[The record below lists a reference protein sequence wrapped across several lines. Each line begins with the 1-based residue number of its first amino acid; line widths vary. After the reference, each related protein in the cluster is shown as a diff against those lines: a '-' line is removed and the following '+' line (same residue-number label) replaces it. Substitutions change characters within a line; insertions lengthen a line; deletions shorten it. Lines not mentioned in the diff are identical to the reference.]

1 MKILVVGNGG
11 REHAL
16 VWKLLESPKVSKVIC
31 VPGNGGTATLERCQN
46 LPMRVDDFEGIA
58 RFANVQGVSLVVVGP
73 EVPLAGGIT
82 DFLQSQDLK
91 VFGPTK
97 TGAQIESSKSWA
109 KLFMKKAGI
118 PTAKS
123 KTFID
128 TAKAREYITQQGAPI
143 VVKADGLAAGKG
155 VVVAETIT
163 QAYGAVDALWD
174 QGVRKLVVEEYLTGQ
189 EVSVFAV
196 TDGLTY
202 RTLLTAQDH
211 KRIGEG
217 DTGENTGGMG
227 AYSPAP
233 LVTPELMQR
242 IEREVLDP
250 TLAEFQRQ
258 KITYCGVLY
267 AGLMISPQGDIK
279 VLEFNC
285 RFGDPETQAILP
297 LLETPLHQI
306 LLACVEQKLADF
318 PPIEWKEKQSVCVV
332 AASGGY
338 PGGFQKGKEISGLDL
353 EAEDVFIFHAGTKQK
368 GKGFVTDGGRVLGVT
383 ALAED
388 FDRAI
393 AKAYN
398 AIHQIEFEGIY
409 YRPDIAYRVKSKPPQ
424 VTPPPLVA
432 PTEQDSTKE
441 DSIEEDSIEE
451 DSMIPE
457 ILPSPPSPS
466 PASET
471 PSVPEASTPP
481 NPQQPPSNSV

>member
-31 VPGNGGTATLERCQN
+31 VPGNGGTAALERCQN

-82 DFLQSQDLK
+82 DFLQTQDLK

-118 PTAKS
+118 PTAQS

-163 QAYGAVDALWD
+163 QAYGAVDSLWD

-297 LLETPLHQI
+297 LLETPLHQL

-318 PPIEWKEKQSVCVV
+318 PPIEWKEQRSVCVV

-338 PGGFQKGKEISGLDL
+338 PGGFQKGKGISGLEL

-368 GKGFVTDGGRVLGVT
+368 GKDFVTDGGRVLGVT

-388 FDRAI
+388 FDSAI
-393 AKAYN
+393 AKAYRT
-398 AIHQIEFEGIY
+398 IHQIDFEGIY
-409 YRPDIAYRVKSKPPQ
+409 YRPDIAYRVKSKPPE
-424 VTPPPLVA
+424 VTPPPVVD
-432 PTEQDSTKE
+432 PTPEAIKTPE
-441 DSIEEDSIEE
+441 ITEEDSKTEE
-451 DSMIPE
+451 IP
-457 ILPSPPSPS
+457 PTPS

-471 PSVPEASTPP
+471 PSIPEESTPP
-481 NPQQPPSNSV
+481 KPPATPD